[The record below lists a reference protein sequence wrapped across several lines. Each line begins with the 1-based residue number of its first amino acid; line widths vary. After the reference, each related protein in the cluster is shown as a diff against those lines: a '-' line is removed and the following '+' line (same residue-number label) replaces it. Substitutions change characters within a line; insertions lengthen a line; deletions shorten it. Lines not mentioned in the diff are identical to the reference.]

1 MTSEV
6 EIIDS
11 IILDPLPPS
20 AFDYAITG
28 TSSSRVTSNNNS
40 KINSKSNYNNNN
52 RKINSKSNYNNN
64 NNNGNNRKRRR
75 SEENIDG
82 ILDTFN
88 EKVIRRNVMKRA
100 LRVGDIVLNKYYQV
114 NKIERK
120 NTVYG
125 QRLMLEF
132 ENTVFFLPEFMKDFL
147 TDEQISKINVESDIV
162 MICHQKGKCKLVV
175 EPVQRVT
182 ENSVVLRDQSDDWCG
197 RTIAELL
204 TKFDDFQEKGSGW
217 ALSSIINLVV
227 NINSYTA
234 FVKQKIN
241 CHSESNINDNDVEI
255 KYHYVL
261 IKDLSRLLS
270 QDINKKEHEPSSIGY
285 YLKSTYITNTK
296 YRFLRGE
303 NCINWFLNE
312 LKEIANLLETDLKSP
327 DHDHLNG
334 EYRGAAHQNCNINY
348 KNSFYVPVVFHN
360 LSGYDSH
367 FIIKELNSVISG
379 KIDLLPINK
388 EKYISFTKYIDNSD
402 IKFRFIDSFKFLGSS
417 LDSLAKNLG
426 DFPNLKD
433 QFENITENQ
442 YSLLS
447 KKEFTLMII

>member
-40 KINSKSNYNNNN
+40 
-52 RKINSKSNYNNN
+52 KINSKSNYNNN

-114 NKIERK
+114 NRIERK

-162 MICHQKGKCKLVV
+162 MICHQKDKYKLVV
-175 EPVQRVT
+175 EPVQR
-182 ENSVVLRDQSDDWCG
+182 
-197 RTIAELL
+197 I
-204 TKFDDFQEKGSGW
+204 
-217 ALSSIINLVV
+217 
-227 NINSYTA
+227 
-234 FVKQKIN
+234 
-241 CHSESNINDNDVEI
+241 
-255 KYHYVL
+255 
-261 IKDLSRLLS
+261 
-270 QDINKKEHEPSSIGY
+270 
-285 YLKSTYITNTK
+285 
-296 YRFLRGE
+296 
-303 NCINWFLNE
+303 
-312 LKEIANLLETDLKSP
+312 
-327 DHDHLNG
+327 
-334 EYRGAAHQNCNINY
+334 
-348 KNSFYVPVVFHN
+348 
-360 LSGYDSH
+360 
-367 FIIKELNSVISG
+367 
-379 KIDLLPINK
+379 
-388 EKYISFTKYIDNSD
+388 
-402 IKFRFIDSFKFLGSS
+402 
-417 LDSLAKNLG
+417 
-426 DFPNLKD
+426 
-433 QFENITENQ
+433 
-442 YSLLS
+442 
-447 KKEFTLMII
+447 